1 MVRDGAGGSNSGK
14 KRSELGYIL
23 EVESTG
29 LLKATEKKESRVIL
43 RFGVPFLL
51 WKREQQE

>member
-1 MVRDGAGGSNSGK
+1 MVRDGAGGTNSGK